1 MVNLSNIEEVL
12 ENNKG
17 KISNNKQKDPKYKQ
31 IILRKIQMTL
41 TDVNF
46 IIKREM
52 QITLPWNTVFNLLDW
67 QKKKVL
73 WHMPA
78 MELWSIKFYHVS
90 PWKANSIYQSYKY
103 I

>member
-67 QKKKVL
+67 QKKKFYDICQ
-73 WHMPA
+73 P
-78 MELWSIKFYHVS
+78 WSCGV
-90 PWKANSIYQSYKY
+90 
-103 I
+103 

>member
-52 QITLPWNTVFNLLDW
+52 QITLP
-67 QKKKVL
+67 
-73 WHMPA
+73 
-78 MELWSIKFYHVS
+78 
-90 PWKANSIYQSYKY
+90 
-103 I
+103 